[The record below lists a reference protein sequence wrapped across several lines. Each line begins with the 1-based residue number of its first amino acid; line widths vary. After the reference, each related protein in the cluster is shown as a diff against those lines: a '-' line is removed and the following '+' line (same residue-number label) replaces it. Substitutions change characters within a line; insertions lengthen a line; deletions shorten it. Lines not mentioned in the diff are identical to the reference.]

1 MRNFEFTWYEK
12 NDRLK
17 MERYNK
23 VQAAVVDTAE
33 IGTAAKLATDIFCR
47 TFGNLKKN
55 EIVSIQEIDKNG
67 NPIGEPIVPM
77 EGSSIIPIAK

>member
-17 MERYNK
+17 MERHNK
-23 VQAAVVDTAE
+23 VQAAVVDTEE

-47 TFGNLKKN
+47 TFGNLNKN
-55 EIVSIQEIDKNG
+55 EILSIQQIDKDG

-77 EGSSIIPIAK
+77 EGSSIVPISK

>member
-17 MERYNK
+17 MERRNK

-47 TFGNLKKN
+47 TFGNLNKN
-55 EIVSIQEIDKNG
+55 EIVSIQQIDKDG
-67 NPIGEPIVPM
+67 NPIGEPILPM

>member
-17 MERYNK
+17 MKRHNK

-33 IGTAAKLATDIFCR
+33 IGAAKLATDIFCR
-47 TFGNLKKN
+47 TFGNLNKN
-55 EIVSIQEIDKNG
+55 EIVSIQQIDKNG

-77 EGSSIIPIAK
+77 EGSSIVPISK

>member
-17 MERYNK
+17 MERHNK

-47 TFGNLKKN
+47 TFGNLKKVTIN
-55 EIVSIQEIDKNG
+55 FIQEVDNKG
-67 NPIGEPIVPM
+67 NNIGEPIVP
-77 EGSSIIPIAK
+77 EN

>member
-17 MERYNK
+17 MKRHNK

-33 IGTAAKLATDIFCR
+33 IGTAAKLATDLFCR
-47 TFGNLKKN
+47 TLGNLNKN
-55 EIVSIQEIDKNG
+55 EIVSIQQIDKDG

-77 EGSSIIPIAK
+77 EGSSIVPISK

>member
-17 MERYNK
+17 MERHNK
-23 VQAAVVDTAE
+23 IQAAVVDTAE
-33 IGTAAKLATDIFCR
+33 IGIAAKLATDIFCR
-47 TFGNLKKN
+47 TFGNLNKN
-55 EIVSIQEIDKNG
+55 EIVSIQQIDKDG

-77 EGSSIIPIAK
+77 EGSSIVPIAK

>member
-1 MRNFEFTWYEK
+1 MKNFIFEWFENIKFGEPTIRKNTVHARNAQ
-12 NDRLK
+12 D
-17 MERYNK
+17 
-23 VQAAVVDTAE
+23 A
-33 IGTAAKLATDIFCR
+33 TAAFIR